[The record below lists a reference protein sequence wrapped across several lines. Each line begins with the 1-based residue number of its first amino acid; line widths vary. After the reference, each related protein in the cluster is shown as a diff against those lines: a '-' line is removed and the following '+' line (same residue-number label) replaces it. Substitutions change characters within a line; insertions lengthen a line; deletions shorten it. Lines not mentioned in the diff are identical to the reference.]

1 VAGIFETQPTSNRSP
16 FPALHLRLW
25 DGPRP
30 PANFIAVCGI
40 IVALMAMP
48 LFYIG
53 FRALGVNASTWEII
67 YLSGMPG
74 LFATTVGLTATVT
87 AMAAVVGVG
96 LAYIVERTDLGGLR
110 WLRPLLAAPLV
121 VPPYVGA
128 ICYVYLIGPRG
139 LLEATVADSLGLHRI
154 PFLSLIGF
162 PAAFFVLSIF
172 TYPYV
177 YLLASAALRRSDRS
191 FEEAAHSLGLGAWR
205 VFFTVTLPLL
215 RPALGAGCL
224 LVGLYVLSDFGAVSL
239 TRTDTFSSAIFFQ
252 LTGRFDRAG
261 AAALSGVN
269 MLLALAILITERQT
283 RLRRSVVQVRSQWK
297 PAEKIS
303 LGRWRLP
310 ACAFIGITL
319 VLSLVIPAVL
329 LSVWT
334 VQGFSDQS
342 TILELWRNSAGGLIL
357 SAWKSLWISAL
368 AATAAVAAS
377 LPIAFLMGRYR
388 GLLPSSFYLIAQVG
402 YALPAVVV
410 ALSMIFIFHAWAGPL
425 YGTVWMLLC
434 AYLVRFLPQ
443 SLQAGHA
450 AIAQISPSLEDAAR
464 SLGRNNWEVV
474 REVLLPLISPGL
486 LAGWALVFLSA
497 LRELPATLL
506 LRPAGFDTLSIR
518 IWTAA
523 DEGVYIHS
531 APAALMLIAV
541 SAVPLYLLLSRGHLG
556 AAEKP

>member
-1 VAGIFETQPTSNRSP
+1 MAGISETQPTTRSSP
-16 FPALHLRLW
+16 FPALNLRLW
-25 DGPRP
+25 DGPR
-30 PANFIAVCGI
+30 ASTALLAVCGV
-40 IVALMAMP
+40 IVALTAIP
-48 LFYIG
+48 LFYIVI
-53 FRALGVNASTWEII
+53 RAMGVTASTWKII

-74 LFATTVGLTATVT
+74 LFANTVGLTATVT
-87 AMAAVVGVG
+87 AMAAAVGVG
-96 LAYIVERTDLGGLR
+96 LAYIVERTDLGGVG
-110 WLRPLLAAPLV
+110 WLRPLLAAPLA

-139 LLEATVADSLGLHRI
+139 LLEATLADFLGLHRI

-177 YLLASAALRRSDRS
+177 YLLTSAALRRSDRS
-191 FEEAAHSLGLGAWR
+191 FEEAAHSLGLSSWR

-239 TRTDTFSSAIFFQ
+239 TRTETFSSAIYFQ

-269 MLLALAILITERQT
+269 MLLALVILITERRT
-283 RLRRSVVQVRSQWK
+283 RQRRSVVQVRSQWK
-297 PAEKIS
+297 PAEKIP

-319 VLSLVIPAVL
+319 VLSLGIPAIL
-329 LSVWT
+329 LSFWT
-334 VQGFSDQS
+334 IQGFSDQAAM
-342 TILELWRNSAGGLIL
+342 LELWRISAGGLIL
-357 SAWKSLWISAL
+357 STWKSLWVSAL
-368 AATAAVAAS
+368 AATAAVAAG

-410 ALSMIFIFHAWAGPL
+410 ALSMIFIFHAWAGPF

-434 AYLVRFLPQ
+434 AYLIRFLPQ
-443 SLQAGHA
+443 SLQAEHA
-450 AIAQISPSLEDAAR
+450 SIAQISSSLEDAAR
-464 SLGRNNWEVV
+464 SLGRKNWEVV
-474 REVLLPLISPGL
+474 REILLPLIAPGL
-486 LAGWALVFLSA
+486 LAGWSLVFLST

-506 LRPAGFDTLSIR
+506 LRPAGFDTLPIL

-531 APAALMLIAV
+531 APAALLLIAV